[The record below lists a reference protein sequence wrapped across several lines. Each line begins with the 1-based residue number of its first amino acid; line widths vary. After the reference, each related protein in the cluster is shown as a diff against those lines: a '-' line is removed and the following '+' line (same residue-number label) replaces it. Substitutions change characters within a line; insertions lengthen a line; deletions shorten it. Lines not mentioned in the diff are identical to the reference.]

1 MPKAK
6 VVKIDTASIICQSP
20 NSIIPIGDPD
30 DDDRPEVD
38 EYGNPIVNSK
48 GQYIF
53 DIFE

>member
-6 VVKIDTASIICQSP
+6 AVKIDTASIICQSP
-20 NSIIPIGDPD
+20 NTEYVPIGDP

-48 GQYIF
+48 GQYVF
-53 DIFE
+53 DIFD